1 MKSFLLSLC
10 LLFATALHATSVGTW
25 TLYQAYNDAQECAP
39 VSSSLVYARYAG
51 NLLAY
56 NPTTEEVR
64 FITKNDG
71 LTGTTI
77 SRIVYSTSAHCLVVV
92 YDDLNIDLVAD
103 DGTVYALPQIKNADD
118 GSLTVNDIT
127 LSGTDALLA
136 MSNGVAVVNLT
147 DREITGY
154 YNMGRTVR
162 SAVEVNGY
170 IYAAAV
176 GGVYVGAMSNNL
188 SDPNNWKF
196 FVELGGITLYAFGDG
211 FYLLDSSTG
220 SESLWWVRPAS
231 DGTTVQ
237 EATWVSSEAL
247 KHGFV
252 LGDSAV
258 FYGSSVAVT
267 YAYSAPTTA
276 KTTRRTLPT
285 NLEHLAATSSGQ
297 LWAACGM
304 SGLYA
309 CRTTSSA
316 ISTSSSSIGGYGPR
330 RDYCYYLHYEGTRLL
345 IAGGRLDPFD
355 EYHYEGTIMKRD
367 GEQWVAFQ
375 EDSIE
380 AKTGVTYRDI
390 TCVAQDP
397 NDAQHHFATSTGG
410 LYEFR
415 SGEFVKH
422 YTIDNSPLVSSLDSS
437 HSLRSRKL
445 YVRLDGLNYDDAG
458 NLWLLNNDAD
468 SAICV
473 LRTDGTWSRI
483 YESHI
488 AQAPTLEKTL
498 FDTRGR
504 LWVCSRRTVN
514 NHTAGLL
521 CLDYNGTIDDDTDDV
536 STYRTSG
543 YNEDGTAVDISDGV
557 YDIVQD
563 TDGSLWVG
571 TAAGLFVIT
580 DPDSYS
586 SSNVFQQIKVPR
598 NDGTNYADY
607 LLDGVGVT
615 AIAIDGADRK
625 WIGTA
630 SNGVYLV
637 SADGTEILQHFLAAE
652 TPLLS
657 DAIYDIAI
665 NPTSGEVMIG
675 TDAGLCSYMSDATP
689 AAESLDKN
697 AVRVYPN
704 PVRPEYSG
712 NVTVT
717 GLTASAD
724 VKVVS
729 TGGQV
734 VAAGTSNGGTFTW
747 DCCGRGGFRVSTGV
761 YYIMVSTADGK
772 NGIVA
777 KVVVI

>member
-10 LLFATALHATSVGTW
+10 LLFATTLHATSVGTW
-25 TLYQAYNDAQECAP
+25 TFYQAYNDAQECAP
-39 VSSSLVYARYAG
+39 VSSSLVYVRYAG

-64 FITKNDG
+64 FFTKNDG

-77 SRIVYSTSAHCLVVV
+77 SRIVYSTSARCLVIV
-92 YDDLNIDLVAD
+92 YADLNIDLLAD
-103 DGTVYALPQIKNADD
+103 DGTVYSLPQIKNAAD
-118 GSLTVNDIT
+118 GNLTINDVT
-127 LSGTDALLA
+127 LSGGNAIFA
-136 MSNGVAVVNLT
+136 MSNGVAVINLV

-154 YNMGRTVR
+154 YTMGRTVR
-162 SAVEVNGY
+162 SAVVVGDC
-170 IYAAAV
+170 IYAATTA
-176 GGVYVGAMSNNL
+176 GVYTGRMSDNL
-188 SDPNNWKF
+188 ADPNSWTL
-196 FVELGGITLYAFGDG
+196 FVQLGGITLYAFGDG

-220 SESLWWVRPAS
+220 NESLWWVQPAS
-231 DGTTVQ
+231 EGTTVQ
-237 EATWVSSEAL
+237 DARCVSTEAL

-252 LGDSAV
+252 VGDSAV
-258 FYGSSVAVT
+258 FYGTSVAQT
-267 YAYSAPTTA
+267 LSKSSPTTITA
-276 KTTRRTLPT
+276 TRRTLPT
-285 NLEHLAATSSGQ
+285 GLEHLATTQSGQ

-316 ISTSSSSIGGYGPR
+316 IATSSSAIGDYGPR
-330 RDYCYYLHYEGTRLL
+330 RDYCYDLHYEGDRLL
-345 IAGGRLDPFD
+345 IAGGCFDPYD
-355 EYHYEGTIMKRD
+355 LLHYEGTIMKY
-367 GEQWVAFQ
+367 ENSAWSYFQ

-380 AKTGVTYRDI
+380 SQTGVVYRDI
-390 TCVAQDP
+390 TRVVQDP
-397 NDAQHHFATSTGG
+397 NDAQHHFATSTAG
-410 LYEFR
+410 LYEFH
-415 SGEFVKH
+415 SGQFVKH
-422 YTIDNSPLVSSLDSS
+422 YTIDNSPLVSALGSS
-437 HSLRSRKL
+437 SSVASRKR
-445 YVRLDGLNYDDAG
+445 YVRLDGLNYDNAG
-458 NLWLLNNDAD
+458 NLWLLNNSAD
-468 SAICV
+468 TAICV
-473 LRTDGTWSRI
+473 LRSDGTWSRI
-483 YESHI
+483 YEEHI
-488 AQAPTLEKTL
+488 DQAPMLEKTL
-498 FDTRGR
+498 FDTKGR
-504 LWVCSRRTVN
+504 LWVCSRRTVS

-521 CLDYNGTIDDDTDDV
+521 CLDYNGTIDDSSDDV

-543 YNEDGTAVDISDGV
+543 YNEDGTSVSLFGGV

-586 SSNVFQQIKVPR
+586 TSNVFQQIKVPR

-607 LLDGVGVT
+607 LLDGVAVST
-615 AIAIDGADRK
+615 IAIDGADRK
-625 WIGTA
+625 WIGTTT
-630 SNGVYLV
+630 NGVYLV

-704 PVRPEYSG
+704 PVRPEYRGS
-712 NVTVT
+712 VTVT

-747 DCCGRGGFRVSTGV
+747 DCCGRNGFRVSTGV

-772 NGIVA
+772 SGIAA